1 MKMSTPR
8 GLYIIK
14 VLHSVWGGICGA
26 SVTTE
31 ILISSRWNYFPT
43 GFTLFT
49 YIIFNRRCVFSMLET
64 YYYPELCKNGF
75 SRVNGICP
83 IFCLLTLSHIYI
95 SRSISVRRR
104 KESYTLSGSTAILGF
119 LTSAQ
124 WKTSDDLPNLI
135 NISSI
140 SQYLF

>member
-1 MKMSTPR
+1 MSISW

-14 VLHSVWGGICGA
+14 VLHHGWSGICGA

-75 SRVNGICP
+75 VRVNVIYP
-83 IFCLLTLSHIYI
+83 VFCLLTLSHNYI
-95 SRSISVRRR
+95 GRSISDRRR
-104 KESYTLSGSTAILGF
+104 KESYILSGSTAILGF
-119 LTSAQ
+119 LTLAQ
-124 WKTSDDLPNLI
+124 WKTSDDLPNII